1 MRRSLRLAFR
11 FYLLKRSLECKKFFS
26 DAFYFGQLSL
36 QGSQGGCRSWSQEL
50 YFLLDKCVYEN
61 DYVQLT
67 ICGKVG

>member
-1 MRRSLRLAFR
+1 MRSILVNYLCKGLRVGVAH
-11 FYLLKRSLECKKFFS
+11 
-26 DAFYFGQLSL
+26 
-36 QGSQGGCRSWSQEL
+36 GCQEL